1 MQEKIKQECINYNKN
16 EKESHKKS
24 LSKTANDFRVF
35 FKKIKNIFVTIKQKI
50 RRGNEDN
57 FTNNF
62 KFS

>member
-1 MQEKIKQECINYNKN
+1 MVKN
-16 EKESHKKS
+16 
-24 LSKTANDFRVF
+24 LYFDF